1 VPRGGVRQ
9 GMLCYDATP
18 DVETAQ
24 QGCSS
29 DYFQIWILH
38 PGVIISKPENTIQ
51 IPASAF
57 AYEGTYVLYF
67 VYGGTVS
74 CLAMLGRFK
83 LHARE
88 VFDQSHRPAV
98 PPSHRPT
105 VPRLPTTLQLI
116 SGSVNQAHHV
126 SVQLH

>member
-1 VPRGGVRQ
+1 
-9 GMLCYDATP
+9 MLCYDATP